1 MRRRAPVRP
10 CAPVGGLPRPVIF
23 LSYRRDDVPF
33 AVGLLAARLFEAFP
47 PGDVFLDTMANRR
60 GLFVRRV
67 LRQALARSAV
77 VVSVMGP
84 SWDDERHRARLAED
98 GDLVRWELE

>member
-1 MRRRAPVRP
+1 V
-10 CAPVGGLPRPVIF
+10 PRPVIF

-60 GLFVRRV
+60 GLFVRRR
-67 LRQALARSAV
+67 LDQALARSAV

-84 SWDDERHRARLAED
+84 VWDDERHLSRLAGRIWLRSPPTHGD
-98 GDLVRWELE
+98 GGHTAFALEIAG